1 MLSAGRVMFSSR
13 VSTSVT
19 DTGWPSTVTLGAT
32 FTSPLRAHSRNAASG
47 AGRPG
52 VSPLNVLHSNDVA
65 TNIWVPDLT
74 VHDSTPAGA
83 GPNGASVPPRSQHP
97 NLAPPMPK
105 EFWALG
111 V

>member
-1 MLSAGRVMFSSR
+1 MSSSG

-19 DTGWPSTVTLGAT
+19 GTDTPSTVTLGVT
-32 FTSPLRAHSRNAASG
+32 FTSFLTAYFRNSSSVV
-47 AGRPG
+47 PG
-52 VSPLNVLHSNDVA
+52 GFGGSSFGIVLHSTEDAA

-97 NLAPPMPK
+97 NLAPPVPK